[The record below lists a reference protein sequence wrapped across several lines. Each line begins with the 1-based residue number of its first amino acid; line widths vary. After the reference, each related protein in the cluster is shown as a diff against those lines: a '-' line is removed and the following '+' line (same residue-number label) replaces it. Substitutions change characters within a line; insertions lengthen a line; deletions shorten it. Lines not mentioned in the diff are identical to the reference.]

1 MNPLQL
7 LGLIKKANHLEREDF
22 SELMKIHE
30 AFPFFQIPKVL
41 LAKYEFGKT
50 EGNTHELL
58 HWAAVTSPDRLWL
71 KKMVESETPFEQIS
85 KAMEE
90 KYQAALEAKNKP
102 APENFIDDLEEEQ
115 LIPKEHKPSS
125 AKDLTATLKK
135 LGEDLAQSK
144 LKALEKLENGGK
156 KPEKPITVVP
166 VEPSEDIKLKN
177 LKSEPLAE
185 TTNPKPK
192 PEEPIAPKPKRKH
205 RGDELIESIKRKE
218 KKKILDEKKKE
229 QIDIIRAFSK
239 KEIKLATLK
248 EIEGQQKQDDLSEK
262 STKLNSGLI
271 TESYAKI
278 LVKQGKIQK
287 AKEIYKKL
295 MVKFPEKNTYFADL
309 IKELEENNP

>member
-7 LGLIKKANHLEREDF
+7 LGLIKKANQLEREDF

-71 KKMVESETPFEQIS
+71 KKMVETEAPFDHIS

-102 APENFIDDLEEEQ
+102 VPENFIDDLEEEQ

-144 LKALEKLENGGK
+144 LKALEKLESAGK

-166 VEPSEDIKLKN
+166 VEPVAVEPVKDTKA
-177 LKSEPLAE
+177 EPLPEASA
-185 TTNPKPK
+185 PI
-192 PEEPIAPKPKRKH
+192 PEEPKATKPKRKH
-205 RGDELIESIKRKE
+205 RGDELIESIKKKE
-218 KKKILDEKKKE
+218 KKEILDEKKKK

-248 EIEGQQKQDDLSEK
+248 ELEGQQKQDDLSEK